1 MIAELQCLPTP
12 SGTPDDLHAHVE
24 AAIAV
29 IQGSGLVHEVG
40 PLGTSI
46 EGPADRVWA
55 VLREAH
61 EACLTAGADRIVSV
75 IKVYE
80 NSAEGTPDDITMD
93 RLTHKFRP

>member
-29 IQGSGLVHEVG
+29 IQRSGLTHEVG

-46 EGPADRVWA
+46 EGPPEPVWA

-61 EACLTAGADRIVSV
+61 DAALAAGADRILSV

-80 NSAEGTPDDITMD
+80 GTDEGTPQATTMD
-93 RLTHKFRP
+93 RLTRKFRP